1 MTSLRFEPEARP
13 DLELVGVSKSYASK
27 PVLAGIDLAVRPGE
41 FLAILGPSGSGK
53 STLLKIV
60 AGFERQTEG
69 IVILQGEDVS
79 GLPPYRRKV
88 NTVFQSYALFPHMSV
103 FENVAYGLRRKKVK
117 GDELRRRVGEA
128 LELVDLAK
136 FGDRIPETL
145 SGGEQQRVAIA
156 RALVNR
162 PAVLLLDEPLSALD
176 LKIRHRMQREL
187 KRIHEE
193 VGTTFLYVTHDQE
206 EALVLSD
213 RIAVMRA
220 GHLEQVGTGPEVYHH
235 PATRFVADFIG
246 ETNWFTGTIEKDTGG
261 CAVVTADG
269 SRLNLAASR
278 DYPARARVTFGVRPE
293 RVRVMLPGET
303 ARSTETSIRATITKQ
318 TFQGSTLKIEAMTP
332 WGEPLTLM
340 RQMDCDFASFKPP
353 EPGKSAL
360 LAWDATATLLFP
372 PPASVLH
379 PCAGASAGEAGIEPA
394 KEKRHA

>member
-1 MTSLRFEPEARP
+1 
-13 DLELVGVSKSYASK
+13 
-27 PVLAGIDLAVRPGE
+27 
-41 FLAILGPSGSGK
+41 
-53 STLLKIV
+53 
-60 AGFERQTEG
+60 
-69 IVILQGEDVS
+69 
-79 GLPPYRRKV
+79 
-88 NTVFQSYALFPHMSV
+88 MSV

-213 RIAVMRA
+213 RIAVLRA
-220 GHLEQVGTGPEVYHH
+220 GHLEQIGTGPEIYHR

-246 ETNWFTGTIEKDTGG
+246 ETNWFSGTIENDAGAY
-261 CAVVTADG
+261 AVVTADG
-269 SRLNLAASR
+269 TRLNLPAAQH
-278 DYPARARVTFGVRPE
+278 YPANGRIAFGVRPE
-293 RVRVMLPGET
+293 RVRVLQPGEAVRASET
-303 ARSTETSIRATITKQ
+303 QISARISKEI
-318 TFQGSTLKIEAMTP
+318 FQGSSLRIEAMTS
-332 WGEPLTLM
+332 WDEPIVLM
-340 RQMDCDFASFKPP
+340 RQMDCDFARFTPT
-353 EPGKSAL
+353 EPGKSAI
-360 LAWDATATLLFP
+360 LAWDVTATLLFP
-372 PPASVLH
+372 PAAFVSYQGSGDPGRETDIAPAR
-379 PCAGASAGEAGIEPA
+379 
-394 KEKRHA
+394 EKRHA